1 MSPSLAAQIHNWLI
15 NEDYTEGLR
24 LFREM
29 FGETIRYQ
37 ALSFGDSQ
45 HNRDKLK
52 ELLTDG
58 LMDQSARDEPVHS
71 EEDIPEIISQWR
83 KSTYELMDERIL
95 LKQRLRDS
103 DDQESERR
111 RETAFRI
118 LEITATLD
126 LLFNKLEYF
135 EQYRRI
141 PESEAIEPEAK
152 QLPQEVL
159 NFRSYISRTHKKLH
173 QNGQCDCKGCQ
184 AKKEKIESWFLRI
197 REIETELNK

>member
-1 MSPSLAAQIHNWLI
+1 MSPSLTAQIRNWLI
-15 NEDYTEGLR
+15 NEDYTEGLH
-24 LFREM
+24 LFRER

-58 LMDQSARDEPVHS
+58 LTDQPARDEPVDS
-71 EEDIPEIISQWR
+71 EEDIPETISQWR

-95 LKQRLRDS
+95 LKQRLRDAG
-103 DDQESERR
+103 DEELDRR

-135 EQYRRI
+135 EKYGRI

-159 NFRSYISRTHKKLH
+159 NLRSYISRTQKKLH
-173 QNGQCDCKGCQ
+173 QKGQCDCRGCL